1 MIRKRVWRY
10 YCEHCGKGGCSGGHI
25 RRHEESCTA
34 NPARI
39 CRFHETRDE
48 RQPEMAELIATVRE
62 HGDDAKGLMDALRDV
77 ADNCPACILAALRQ
91 SGIQRAWADRK
102 YEGKDAPRIEF
113 DFRAEVA
120 QFWSDHGRESYVPER
135 PY

>member
-1 MIRKRVWRY
+1 MTRKQVWRY
-10 YCEHCGKGGCSGGHI
+10 YCEHCKRSGCSGGHI

-39 CRFHETRDE
+39 CRFHETLDE
-48 RQPEMAELIATVRE
+48 GQPEMAELIAAVRE
-62 HGDDAKGLMDALRDV
+62 QGDDAKGVMVALRAA
-77 ADNCPACILAALRQ
+77 ADNCPACILAGLRQ
-91 SGIQRAWADRK
+91 SGIQREWAERGDDG
-102 YEGKDAPRIEF
+102 YEAPHIEF

-120 QFWSDHGRESYVPER
+120 QFWSDHGRESYVPES